1 MYVVDIT
8 RINDKIGSDLLFG
21 KNSMDAKR
29 KTIDYIQAFALAH
42 YNICLEDDVI
52 DQNLNID
59 SFSLKHLLETN
70 YAISIAD
77 DLLIQSFI
85 TDKDNCLFIKCYDE
99 TKEDFPIFGIFNK
112 NEETKANSFMIYLI
126 NDLLIKKF
134 NDNLLKYDKVKL
146 DFGSDISKYNQFSI
160 RGIKTNLYKDSK
172 FLEELLSN
180 DVSLNNLKNKN
191 INIII

>member
-8 RINDKIGSDLLFG
+8 RINDKIGSDLLLG

-59 SFSLKHLLETN
+59 SFSLNHLLETN

-112 NEETKANSFMIYLI
+112 NEEIKANNFIIYLI

-134 NDNLLKYDKVKL
+134 NDNLLKYDNIKL
-146 DFGSDISKYNQFSI
+146 NFGNDISNYNQFSI
-160 RGIKTNLYKDSK
+160 KGIKENLYKDSK
-172 FLEELLSN
+172 LLEELLSN
-180 DVSLNNLKNKN
+180 DISLNNLKNKN
-191 INIII
+191 MNIII

>member
-8 RINDKIGSDLLFG
+8 RINDKIGSDLLLG

-85 TDKDNCLFIKCYDE
+85 TDKVNCLFIKCYDE
-99 TKEDFPIFGIFNK
+99 TKEAFPIFGIFNK
-112 NEETKANSFMIYLI
+112 NEATKANSFMIYLI

-180 DVSLNNLKNKN
+180 DISLNNLKNKN

>member
-8 RINDKIGSDLLFG
+8 RINDKIGSDLLLG
-21 KNSMDAKR
+21 KNSMEAKR

-112 NEETKANSFMIYLI
+112 NEEIKANSFMIYLI

-160 RGIKTNLYKDSK
+160 RGIKTNLCKDSK

-180 DVSLNNLKNKN
+180 DISLNNLKNKN
-191 INIII
+191 MNIMV